1 MTTPAHFDVLG
12 TIVAATRRRVESAR
26 AREPL
31 PAVERRAARC
41 APRADTFLASLT
53 GGGVN
58 GLRVIAECKR
68 RSPSR
73 GVLCEDYDP
82 VAIALSYEAAGAVAL
97 SILTEP
103 AFFDGA
109 LAHLERVRSRVT
121 LPLLRKDFILDRYQL
136 AEARAAGADAVLLI
150 VAALTDAELA
160 RLRKDAEALG
170 LAVLVEAH
178 DAEQM
183 RRAFAAGASII
194 GVNNR
199 NLRTLSVDLA
209 TSAALAAMIPDPC
222 VAVAES
228 GLRSHDD
235 LRRLRV
241 AGYDAFLIGEHC
253 LTAPDPGAALRV
265 LLTGGP
271 PEGTAS

>member
-109 LAHLERVRSRVT
+109 LAHLERVREPRHAAAAAQG
-121 LPLLRKDFILDRYQL
+121 LHPRPLSTRGGPGGRGRRGAAHRGRADR
-136 AEARAAGADAVLLI
+136 RG
-150 VAALTDAELA
+150 TG

-199 NLRTLSVDLA
+199 DLRTLGVDLA

-265 LLTGGP
+265 LLTGGRRS
-271 PEGTAS
+271 GTAS